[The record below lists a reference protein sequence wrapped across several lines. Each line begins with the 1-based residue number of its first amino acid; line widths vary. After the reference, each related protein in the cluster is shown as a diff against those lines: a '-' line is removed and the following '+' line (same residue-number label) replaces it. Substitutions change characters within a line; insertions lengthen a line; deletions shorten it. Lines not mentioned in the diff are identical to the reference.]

1 MTGKIHALVGF
12 TLGINIAYKLQ
23 LALSLTTS
31 QYLICVAVTT
41 LGSLLPDIDTPHSIL
56 GRKVKA
62 ISYPIYK
69 VFGHRTI
76 THSLFVWTLLLFI
89 SPFLNTGLMYGVV
102 CISVYGGVISHL
114 LLDLISTTGIPLL
127 YPLCNIHFH
136 LIPRIRIGNKRN
148 KIKHKKRL
156 PI

>member
-41 LGSLLPDIDTPHSIL
+41 LGSLLPDIDTPHSSI
-56 GRKVKA
+56 GRRFKI

-76 THSLFVWTLLLFI
+76 THSLFVWTLLLFM
-89 SPFLNTGLMYGVV
+89 SPFLNTGLMYGVI

-114 LLDLISTTGIPLL
+114 MLDTISTMGIPII
-127 YPLCNIHFH
+127 YPLCNIRFH
-136 LIPRIRIGNKRN
+136 LIPHLRRGNKGTR
-148 KIKHKKRL
+148 KIKT
-156 PI
+156 